1 MAAGFYPIRFHCLC
15 RSHLFSPL
23 SWTGMLSVTLRETGL
38 AGDMLMSDVITEV
51 TRQFGCISGHA

>member
-1 MAAGFYPIRFHCLC
+1 
-15 RSHLFSPL
+15 
-23 SWTGMLSVTLRETGL
+23 MLSVTLRETGL